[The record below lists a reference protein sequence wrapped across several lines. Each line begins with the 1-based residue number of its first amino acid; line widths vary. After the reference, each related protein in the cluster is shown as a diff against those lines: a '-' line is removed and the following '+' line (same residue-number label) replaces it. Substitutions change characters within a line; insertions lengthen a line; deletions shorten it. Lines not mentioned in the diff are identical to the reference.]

1 MLYNGNP
8 NEERV
13 IDLRGP
19 SGNAHVIL
27 GMAANLADQ
36 LKEIDPEKYDKDRI
50 IKEMTSS
57 DYKNLVLTFE
67 KYFGDFVKIYNSEI
81 LDEL

>member
-1 MLYNGNP
+1 MLHKGEP
-8 NEERV
+8 TQERI
-13 IDLRGP
+13 IDLQGP

-27 GMAANLADQ
+27 GIAAKLAEQ
-36 LKEIDPEKYDKDRI
+36 LEEVDPEGYNKDKI
-50 IKEMTSS
+50 INEMTDS

-67 KYFGDFVKIYNSEI
+67 KYFGDYVKIYNSEI